1 MRTVLVLVFASL
13 FLLSSGNV
21 MAQQGKAKAKG
32 ASENAYEHANEKA
45 KFIREGST
53 PAEKGKEAIG
63 TEKEKGKEALGETK
77 DASLSG
83 KGKTK
88 ELKTIKSTKT
98 KRKEA
103 KSKVEKSVTGTKVTT
118 E

>member
-1 MRTVLVLVFASL
+1 MRTVLVLVFTAL

-32 ASENAYEHANEKA
+32 ASEKAYEHANEKA
-45 KFIREGST
+45 NFIRDGST
-53 PAEKGKEAIG
+53 P
-63 TEKEKGKEALGETK
+63 TEKGKEALGEAK

-98 KRKEA
+98 QGKEA

-118 E
+118 Q